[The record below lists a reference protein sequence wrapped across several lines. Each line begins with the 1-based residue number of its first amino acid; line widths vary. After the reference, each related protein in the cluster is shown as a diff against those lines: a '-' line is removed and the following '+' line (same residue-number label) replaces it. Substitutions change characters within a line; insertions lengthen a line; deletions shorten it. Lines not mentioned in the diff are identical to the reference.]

1 MLPTIKKSKRHL
13 YDWPGVEPYTLFSD
27 TEIRFRLGRLS
38 ALSSL
43 GVDETIA
50 TFDADIPW
58 ITLEDLEKPL
68 NTSVFYPN
76 YQRFLDASSSNDI
89 IEEEHFEE
97 FDEAKSKAL
106 RDSIEKT
113 RFEPG
118 EDNTA
123 TLMFAELLANEQI
136 KDAVLKYI
144 QGLFIEMYESGNVG
158 VCVKILTM
166 LGFYSYKELFPF
178 SQAIALASVSN
189 KSTRVTSAAINL
201 FAHWGNKEALSL
213 MKNIAE
219 PLEPWIKMKYL
230 SVKKSLEEKCSILEK

>member
-1 MLPTIKKSKRHL
+1 MLSTSKKSKRHL
-13 YDWPGVEPYTLFSD
+13 YDWPGVEPFSLFSD
-27 TEIRFRLGRLS
+27 TENRYRLGRLS

-43 GVDETIA
+43 GVEETVA

-68 NTSVFYPN
+68 NTSFFYPG

-89 IEEEHFEE
+89 IEEEHVEE
-97 FDEAKSKAL
+97 FDETKSQAL
-106 RDSIEKT
+106 RDTIEKT
-113 RFEPG
+113 CFEPG
-118 EDNTA
+118 EDNAA
-123 TLMFAELLANEQI
+123 TLMFAELLNNEQI
-136 KDAVLKYI
+136 KDAVLKYV
-144 QGLFIEMYESGNVG
+144 QGLFIEMYEAGNVG

-219 PLEPWIKMKYL
+219 PIEPWIKMKYM